1 MKIWRPV
8 LVLFL
13 IMFMALGALILSGCA
28 ATERGES
35 DVVAGF
41 GKTYETRAD
50 VESDTPVLRMDI
62 VRHCEQ
68 REQGSAIRDFVG
80 MLDNTLGWTKVITSV
95 ATSPERV
102 AGEAIGN
109 DRSEKVATLTLDDP
123 HQADIPA
130 VIEAWVQSVE
140 VLNQRTESCEIF
152 ATST

>member
-1 MKIWRPV
+1 MNELRSIGIILV
-8 LVLFL
+8 ILVLGWIL
-13 IMFMALGALILSGCA
+13 VGLSGCA

-80 MLDNTLGWTKVITSV
+80 VLDNTLGWTKVITSV

-123 HQADIPA
+123 HKADIPA

-140 VLNQRTESCEIF
+140 VLNQQTESCEIF
-152 ATST
+152 ATAS